1 MAAFFLFLLTALC
14 VLEVMLFGL
23 FGQALGPWAVLAEVL
38 ATGWLGLSLAR
49 GKIYLLEPEH
59 LYTEEDPLFK
69 KRLIAEK
76 ALLIVS
82 GVLLLIPG
90 LVTDALGV
98 VLLSTEVRRVLAVAL
113 TAQSSLLLFCPSHGI
128 RIINSGTICPVNFR
142 SLRKPCRM
150 SEGSPVIDGECR
162 GGDTEGPD
170 ENKTKTQP
178 KIKRRTRPC
187 RASEVSTSGIPTER
201 ILRRH
206 DGMRPFTP

>member
-38 ATGWLGLSLAR
+38 ATGWFGLSLAR

-69 KRLIAEK
+69 KRLIVEK

-82 GVLLLIPG
+82 GVLLLMPG
-90 LVTDALGV
+90 LVTDALGI

-113 TAQSSLLLFCPSHGI
+113 TAQSSFIVVLSQSRDTYH
-128 RIINSGTICPVNFR
+128 RFR
-142 SLRKPCRM
+142 DDLSRQFWESQEARQ
-150 SEGSPVIDGECR
+150 ETRGSPVIDGECR
-162 GGDTEGPD
+162 EVTPKAPM
-170 ENKTKTQP
+170 KTKQR
-178 KIKRRTRPC
+178 KKRRTRQLP
-187 RASEVSTSGIPTER
+187 RGPDVSGSPGSPPRGSYGDT
-201 ILRRH
+201 
-206 DGMRPFTP
+206 MV